1 MFKNYS
7 IDKLTAASYPEII
20 SVWEAS
26 VRATHDFLNE
36 EDIQAYKSMMNGQY
50 FDRLRLFGVYGEKGE
65 IEGFIGIQEA
75 KIQLLFIL
83 PACRGKGIGKA
94 LINYG
99 YLHMDIREVDVNEQN
114 TSAFDFY
121 TYLGFEV
128 TDRSTSDATGK
139 PFPVLS
145 MELR

>member
-7 IDKLTAASYPEII
+7 IDKLTAVSYPEII

-36 EDIQAYKSMMNGQY
+36 EDIRVYKSLINDQY
-50 FDRLRLFGVYGEKGE
+50 FSQLQLFGVQGKKGE
-65 IEGFIGIQEA
+65 IEGFIGVQNA
-75 KIQLLFIL
+75 KIRLLFIL
-83 PACRGKGIGKA
+83 PASMGKGIGKA
-94 LINYG
+94 LINYV
-99 YLHMDIREVDVNEQN
+99 YRHMNIKEVDVNEQN
-114 TSAFDFY
+114 TSAFNFY

-128 TDRSTSDATGK
+128 TDRSAADAIGK